1 MQCLSDYSDDWTRFT
16 FGSTK
21 LQPRCLAQPEYE
33 VMKTDDG
40 LGLPR
45 GYAKGCK
52 IDDVGL
58 PRGLRCPTLD
68 GM

>member
-1 MQCLSDYSDDWTRFT
+1 
-16 FGSTK
+16 
-21 LQPRCLAQPEYE
+21 
-33 VMKTDDG
+33 MKTDDG